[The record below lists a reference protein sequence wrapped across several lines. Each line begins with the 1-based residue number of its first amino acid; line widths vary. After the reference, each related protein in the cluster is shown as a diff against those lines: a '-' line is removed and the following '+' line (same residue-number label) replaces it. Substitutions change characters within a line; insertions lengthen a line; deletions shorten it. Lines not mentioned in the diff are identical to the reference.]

1 MGCKVQTPSLAAFAN
16 PAGNGNPLYT
26 GDTYTKDNVKNTDAF
41 DPGAASSPT
50 IVALTTGKSTTSS
63 AKIAFD
69 GYLKNFVFAY
79 NYVSTGDD
87 DVAMKG
93 SITRVR
99 QAVICQRLME
109 TVMSAATANT
119 VW

>member
-1 MGCKVQTPSLAAFAN
+1 MGVKVQTPSLAAFAN

-41 DPGAASSPT
+41 DPGAATSPT

-63 AKIAFD
+63 AKHAFD
-69 GYLKNFVFAY
+69 GYLKNFVFVY

-87 DVAMKG
+87 DVAIKDHLTQAQRQQSG
-93 SITRVR
+93 SG
-99 QAVICQRLME
+99 
-109 TVMSAATANT
+109 
-119 VW
+119 